1 MEITD
6 ADDLVR
12 THQKMVA
19 RQARSI
25 ARRWRG
31 HIEME
36 DLVGVGLFAVV
47 NATRAFDA
55 DRSIPLP
62 AHTARA
68 ARWAMLS
75 EARTSAIVRRGVV
88 DRRRAVL
95 AAESVIEQRHGR
107 AASSAEIAAELGV
120 EITRVEQWRQQGAS
134 LERVPIVDLE
144 ATLSSD
150 ERAPEDHVLRE
161 ELLDA
166 LRVAILALPPKLRW
180 VVGATYFENRPLASV
195 AAELGV
201 SESRISQLRAEAID
215 LLRDGLHVLLD
226 ADLDADLDPDRNA
239 NERPTRR
246 VRTYRGALREAAR
259 AS

>member
-1 MEITD
+1 MEIND
-6 ADDLVR
+6 ANDLVR
-12 THQKMVA
+12 AHQKMVA

-31 HIEME
+31 HVEME

-47 NATRAFDA
+47 TATRNFDA
-55 DRSIPLP
+55 DREVPLP

-75 EARTSAIVRRGVV
+75 EARTSAMVRRGVV

-95 AAESVIEQRHGR
+95 AAEAAIEQRCGR
-107 AASSAEIAAELGV
+107 AASTAEIAEEMGVDIELV
-120 EITRVEQWRQQGAS
+120 ERWRQQGAS
-134 LERVPIVDLE
+134 IERVPILDLE
-144 ATLSSD
+144 ASLSSD

-161 ELLDA
+161 ETLDA
-166 LRVAILALPPKLRW
+166 LRIAITALPPKLRW
-180 VVGATYFENRPLASV
+180 VVGATYFENRPLLAV

-201 SESRISQLRAEAID
+201 SESRISQLRAEAIE
-215 LLRDGLHVLLD
+215 LLRDGLRLLLD
-226 ADLDADLDPDRNA
+226 ADDTDADA
-239 NERPTRR
+239 NERPPRR